1 MPNKPLADWQ
11 KIVIM
16 ATAPFRGN
24 RVVADKAECS
34 VWAVRKYRN
43 KMKEQGG
50 PLDIDVEEDEEI
62 DEHEHDAVPFVSDE
76 GMEMLDQIVEEG
88 LEQDR
93 GRI

>member
-1 MPNKPLADWQ
+1 MPNKELADWQ

-24 RVVADKAECS
+24 RSVADKAECS

-43 KMKEQGG
+43 QMKEEDG
-50 PLDIDVEEDEEI
+50 PLDIDVDEEA
-62 DEHEHDAVPFVSDE
+62 DTYEHEEIPFVDE
-76 GMEMLDQIVEEG
+76 RGMEILEEIVEEG
-88 LEQDR
+88 LEQER